1 MFRVQKQSD
10 EENSVTFSLSGR
22 IESQHVDELR
32 RMLETE
38 HRKISL
44 DLEELKLVDSDAIRF
59 LSSCDARGIE
69 LRNCPPYVHQ
79 WILGAQS
86 SKGEP

>member
-10 EENSVTFSLSGR
+10 EGNSVTFSLSGR

-38 HRKISL
+38 HRRVSL
-44 DLEELKLVDSDAIRF
+44 DLEEVKLVDSDAVSF
-59 LSSCDARGIE
+59 LSSLRCARNRTQE
-69 LRNCPPYVHQ
+69 LPSVRPPMDSGSAVQ
-79 WILGAQS
+79 QG
-86 SKGEP
+86 

>member
-38 HRKISL
+38 HGRVSL
-44 DLEELKLVDSDAIRF
+44 DLEEVKLVDSDAVSF

-79 WILGAQS
+79 WILGMQS
-86 SKGEP
+86 SKCGP

>member
-1 MFRVQKQSD
+1 MLRIQERSD
-10 EENSVTFSLSGR
+10 GENSVTFALSGR

-32 RMLETE
+32 RMLEAE

-44 DLEELKLVDSDAIRF
+44 DLEEVKLVDHDAVRF
-59 LSSCDARGIE
+59 LFTCDARGIE

-79 WILGAQS
+79 WILGLQS
-86 SKGEP
+86 SNGEP